1 MAKIAINEIDYNLSN
16 EELKE
21 LNNAEKKEAIFD
33 DESPKMTTKMLNEFK
48 RINRQARIK
57 QTVSLRLSSKT
68 IQQAKSFGDKGYTSF
83 LSRLLDLAIKNKDM
97 VKQCL

>member
-1 MAKIAINEIDYNLSN
+1 MAKITMDEINYDLTN

-21 LNNAEKKEAIFD
+21 LNNAEKKEPVFD
-33 DESPKMTTKMLNEFK
+33 SDSPKMTAKMLTEFK
-48 RINRQARIK
+48 RINRQNRIK
-57 QTVSLRLSSKT
+57 QTVSLRLSSQT
-68 IQQAKSFGDKGYTSF
+68 IQQAKSFGNKGYTSF